1 MKAYLIITTLAAVA
15 IMVATQ
21 HSMELTLAAAALWI
35 LLMMLL
41 WILRRNM
48 EVVSSSFSQT
58 VSFAN
63 ESPRVAPKSAS
74 SGSAETFTGLD
85 SSVFARFRENLEQNE
100 RKQGNFTPAPEDEP
114 TEVVSLKNKPV
125 QPEPEPVDADGFEQ
139 ALATAEQQPPPP
151 KDRVTIRRRNNST
164 ATERPRAQTLRRH
177 SDVGSLYSLSKQRLS
192 PQPEI
197 PDSTEDL
204 FSDAYI
210 PLPHQLQAPTP
221 AKEDLYDEGLGKT
234 LGHLASPDETRDEAE
249 ALLQMA
255 RSFARARNWQEAKV
269 SLDNHLQLLQELK
282 RTPQAEDLQLYVKAL
297 IELGEIQQAAHHLDG
312 VRRQKDGL
320 EGEDLAHMV
329 RDVVEGLEQEQA
341 WETMIPLLQ
350 DLLNYARQQLDRN
363 EMDRIYDKLEQAL
376 EAIKDEDRLVRTCHS
391 HLEIKRAIGDVEG
404 EERLLSKLGRLHHR
418 RGDKEMANQLYQ
430 DTLRLRNSM
439 ERAAY

>member
-15 IMVATQ
+15 IVVATQ

-35 LLMMLL
+35 LLMLLL

-48 EVVSSSFSQT
+48 EVVSASFSQT

-63 ESPRVAPKSAS
+63 ESPRVAPKPAF
-74 SGSAETFTGLD
+74 SGSAETFTGFD
-85 SSVFARFRENLEQNE
+85 SSVFTRFRENLEQNE
-100 RKQGNFTPAPEDEP
+100 RKQGNFVPTPEDET
-114 TEVVSLKNKPV
+114 TEVVDLKHQPV
-125 QPEPEPVDADGFEQ
+125 QTEPEPVDADGFEQ
-139 ALATAEQQPPPP
+139 ALATAEQQSPPP
-151 KDRVTIRRRNNST
+151 KDRVTIRRRNNT

-177 SDVGSLYSLSKQRLS
+177 SDVGSLYSLSKQRPS
-192 PQPEI
+192 QQPEI

-234 LGHLASPDETRDEAE
+234 LGLSASPDETRDEAE

-320 EGEDLAHMV
+320 EGEDLARIV
-329 RDVVEGLEQEQA
+329 RDVVEGLEKEQA

-363 EMDRIYDKLEQAL
+363 EMDRLYDKLEQAL
-376 EAIKDEDRLVRTCHS
+376 EATKEEDRLVRICHS

-430 DTLRLRNSM
+430 DTLRLRSNM

>member
-21 HSMELTLAAAALWI
+21 HSMELTLAAAALWV
-35 LLMMLL
+35 LLMLLL

-48 EVVSSSFSQT
+48 EVVSASFSQT

-63 ESPRVAPKSAS
+63 ESPRVAPKPAS
-74 SGSAETFTGLD
+74 SGSAETFTGFD
-85 SSVFARFRENLEQNE
+85 SSVFTRFRENLEQNE
-100 RKQGNFTPAPEDEP
+100 RKQGNFVPTPEDET
-114 TEVVSLKNKPV
+114 TEVVDLKHQPV
-125 QPEPEPVDADGFEQ
+125 QTEPEPVDADGFEQ
-139 ALATAEQQPPPP
+139 ALATAEQQSPPP
-151 KDRVTIRRRNNST
+151 KDRVTIRRRNNT

-177 SDVGSLYSLSKQRLS
+177 SDVGSLYSLSKQRPS
-192 PQPEI
+192 QQPEI

-234 LGHLASPDETRDEAE
+234 LGHSASPDETRDEAE

-320 EGEDLAHMV
+320 EGEDLARMV
-329 RDVVEGLEQEQA
+329 RDVVEGLEKEQA

-363 EMDRIYDKLEQAL
+363 EMDRLYDKLEQAL
-376 EAIKDEDRLVRTCHS
+376 EATKEEDRLVRICHS

-430 DTLRLRNSM
+430 DTLRLRSNM

>member
-15 IMVATQ
+15 IVVATQ

-35 LLMMLL
+35 LLMLLL

-48 EVVSSSFSQT
+48 EVVSASFSQT

-74 SGSAETFTGLD
+74 SGSAETFTGFD

-100 RKQGNFTPAPEDEP
+100 RKQGNFVPAPEDEP
-114 TEVVSLKNKPV
+114 TEVVNLKHQPV
-125 QPEPEPVDADGFEQ
+125 QTEPEPVDADGFEQ
-139 ALATAEQQPPPP
+139 ALAIAEQQPPPP
-151 KDRVTIRRRNNST
+151 KDRVTIRRRNNT

-177 SDVGSLYSLSKQRLS
+177 SDVGSLYSLSKQRPS
-192 PQPEI
+192 QQPEI

-234 LGHLASPDETRDEAE
+234 LGHSASPDETRDEAE

-320 EGEDLAHMV
+320 EGEDLARMV
-329 RDVVEGLEQEQA
+329 RDVVEGLEKEQA

-363 EMDRIYDKLEQAL
+363 EMDRLYDKLEQAL
-376 EAIKDEDRLVRTCHS
+376 EATKEEDRLVRICHS
-391 HLEIKRAIGDVEG
+391 HLEIKRAIRDVEG

-430 DTLRLRNSM
+430 DTLRLRSNM

>member
-100 RKQGNFTPAPEDEP
+100 RKQGNFVPAPEDEP
-114 TEVVSLKNKPV
+114 TEVVNLKHQPV
-125 QPEPEPVDADGFEQ
+125 QAEPEPVDADGFEQ

-151 KDRVTIRRRNNST
+151 KDRVTIRRRNNT

-177 SDVGSLYSLSKQRLS
+177 SDFGSLYSLSK
-192 PQPEI
+192 
-197 PDSTEDL
+197 
-204 FSDAYI
+204 
-210 PLPHQLQAPTP
+210 
-221 AKEDLYDEGLGKT
+221 
-234 LGHLASPDETRDEAE
+234 
-249 ALLQMA
+249 
-255 RSFARARNWQEAKV
+255 N
-269 SLDNHLQLLQELK
+269 NHF
-282 RTPQAEDLQLYVKAL
+282 
-297 IELGEIQQAAHHLDG
+297 
-312 VRRQKDGL
+312 
-320 EGEDLAHMV
+320 
-329 RDVVEGLEQEQA
+329 
-341 WETMIPLLQ
+341 
-350 DLLNYARQQLDRN
+350 
-363 EMDRIYDKLEQAL
+363 
-376 EAIKDEDRLVRTCHS
+376 
-391 HLEIKRAIGDVEG
+391 
-404 EERLLSKLGRLHHR
+404 
-418 RGDKEMANQLYQ
+418 
-430 DTLRLRNSM
+430 
-439 ERAAY
+439 

>member
-15 IMVATQ
+15 IVVATQ

-35 LLMMLL
+35 LLMLLL

-48 EVVSSSFSQT
+48 EVVSASFSQT

-63 ESPRVAPKSAS
+63 ESPRVAPKPAS
-74 SGSAETFTGLD
+74 SGSAETFTGFD
-85 SSVFARFRENLEQNE
+85 SSVFTRFRENLEQNE
-100 RKQGNFTPAPEDEP
+100 RKQGNFVPSPEEEP
-114 TEVVSLKNKPV
+114 TEVVNLKHQPV
-125 QPEPEPVDADGFEQ
+125 QTEPEPVDADGFEQ
-139 ALATAEQQPPPP
+139 ALATAEQQSPPP
-151 KDRVTIRRRNNST
+151 KDRVTIRRRNNT

-177 SDVGSLYSLSKQRLS
+177 SDVGSLYSLSKQRPS
-192 PQPEI
+192 QQPEI

-234 LGHLASPDETRDEAE
+234 LGLSASPDETRDEAE

-320 EGEDLAHMV
+320 EGEDLARMV
-329 RDVVEGLEQEQA
+329 RDVVEGLEKEQA

-363 EMDRIYDKLEQAL
+363 EMDRLYDKLEQAL
-376 EAIKDEDRLVRTCHS
+376 EATKEEDRLVRICHS

-430 DTLRLRNSM
+430 DTLRLRSNM

>member
-15 IMVATQ
+15 IVVATQ

-35 LLMMLL
+35 LLMLLL
-41 WILRRNM
+41 WILRSNM
-48 EVVSSSFSQT
+48 EVVSASFSQT

-63 ESPRVAPKSAS
+63 EAPRMAPKPAS

-100 RKQGNFTPAPEDEP
+100 RKQGNFVPAPEEES
-114 TEVVSLKNKPV
+114 TEVVNLKHQPV
-125 QPEPEPVDADGFEQ
+125 QAEPEPVDADGFEQ

-151 KDRVTIRRRNNST
+151 KDRVTIRRRNNT

-177 SDVGSLYSLSKQRLS
+177 SDVGSLYSLSKQRPS
-192 PQPEI
+192 QQPEI

-234 LGHLASPDETRDEAE
+234 LGHSASPDETRDEAE

-320 EGEDLAHMV
+320 EGEDLARMV

-376 EAIKDEDRLVRTCHS
+376 EATKEEDRLVRICHS

-430 DTLRLRNSM
+430 DTLRLRSNM

>member
-21 HSMELTLAAAALWI
+21 HSMELTLAAAILWI
-35 LLMMLL
+35 LLMILL

-63 ESPRVAPKSAS
+63 ESPRVAPKPAS
-74 SGSAETFTGLD
+74 SGSAGTFTGLD

-100 RKQGNFTPAPEDEP
+100 RKQGNFVPAPEDEP
-114 TEVVSLKNKPV
+114 TEVVNLKHQPV
-125 QPEPEPVDADGFEQ
+125 QTEPEPVDADGFEQ
-139 ALATAEQQPPPP
+139 ALAIAEQQPPPP
-151 KDRVTIRRRNNST
+151 KDRVTIRRRNNT

-177 SDVGSLYSLSKQRLS
+177 SDVGSLYSLSKQRPS
-192 PQPEI
+192 QQPEI

-234 LGHLASPDETRDEAE
+234 LGHSASPDETRDEAE

-320 EGEDLAHMV
+320 EGEDLARMV
-329 RDVVEGLEQEQA
+329 RDVVEGLEKEQA

-363 EMDRIYDKLEQAL
+363 EMDRLYDKLEQAL
-376 EAIKDEDRLVRTCHS
+376 EATKEEDRLVRICHS

-430 DTLRLRNSM
+430 DTLRLRSNM

>member
-15 IMVATQ
+15 IVVATQ
-21 HSMELTLAAAALWI
+21 HSMELTLAAAALWV
-35 LLMMLL
+35 LLMLLL

-48 EVVSSSFSQT
+48 EVVSASFSQT

-63 ESPRVAPKSAS
+63 ESPRVVPKPAS
-74 SGSAETFTGLD
+74 SGSAETFTGFD
-85 SSVFARFRENLEQNE
+85 SSVFTRFRENLEQNE
-100 RKQGNFTPAPEDEP
+100 RKQGNFVPTPEDET
-114 TEVVSLKNKPV
+114 TEVVDLKHQPV
-125 QPEPEPVDADGFEQ
+125 QTEPEPVDADGFEQ
-139 ALATAEQQPPPP
+139 ALATAEQQSPPP
-151 KDRVTIRRRNNST
+151 KDRVTIRRRNNT

-177 SDVGSLYSLSKQRLS
+177 SDVGSLYSLSKQRPS
-192 PQPEI
+192 QQPEI

-234 LGHLASPDETRDEAE
+234 LGHSASPDETRDEAE

-320 EGEDLAHMV
+320 EGEDLARIV
-329 RDVVEGLEQEQA
+329 RDVVEGLEKEQA

-363 EMDRIYDKLEQAL
+363 EMDRLYDKLEQAL
-376 EAIKDEDRLVRTCHS
+376 EATKEEDRLVRICHS

-430 DTLRLRNSM
+430 DTLRLRSNM

>member
-15 IMVATQ
+15 IVVATQ

-35 LLMMLL
+35 LLMLLL

-48 EVVSSSFSQT
+48 EVVSASFSQT

-63 ESPRVAPKSAS
+63 ESPRVAPKPAS
-74 SGSAETFTGLD
+74 SGSAETFTGFD
-85 SSVFARFRENLEQNE
+85 SSVFTRFRENLEQNE
-100 RKQGNFTPAPEDEP
+100 RKQGNFVPTPEDEP
-114 TEVVSLKNKPV
+114 TEVVDLKHQPV
-125 QPEPEPVDADGFEQ
+125 QTEPEPVDADGFEQ
-139 ALATAEQQPPPP
+139 ALATAEQQSPPP
-151 KDRVTIRRRNNST
+151 KDRVTIRRRNNT

-177 SDVGSLYSLSKQRLS
+177 SDVGSLYSLSKQRPS
-192 PQPEI
+192 QQPEI

-234 LGHLASPDETRDEAE
+234 LGHSASPDETRDEAE

-320 EGEDLAHMV
+320 EGEDLARMV

-376 EAIKDEDRLVRTCHS
+376 EATKEEDRLVRTCHS

-430 DTLRLRNSM
+430 DTLRLRSNM

>member
-15 IMVATQ
+15 IVVATQ

-35 LLMMLL
+35 LLMLLL

-48 EVVSSSFSQT
+48 EVVSASFSQT

-74 SGSAETFTGLD
+74 SGSAETFTGFD
-85 SSVFARFRENLEQNE
+85 SSVFTRFRENLEQNE
-100 RKQGNFTPAPEDEP
+100 RKQGNFVPTPEDET
-114 TEVVSLKNKPV
+114 TEVVDLKHQPV
-125 QPEPEPVDADGFEQ
+125 QTEPEPVDADGFEQ
-139 ALATAEQQPPPP
+139 ALATAEQQSPPP
-151 KDRVTIRRRNNST
+151 KDRVTIRRRNNT

-177 SDVGSLYSLSKQRLS
+177 SDVGSLYSLSKQRPS
-192 PQPEI
+192 QQPEI

-234 LGHLASPDETRDEAE
+234 LGHSASPDETRDEAE

-320 EGEDLAHMV
+320 EGEDLARIV
-329 RDVVEGLEQEQA
+329 RDVVEGLEKEQA

-363 EMDRIYDKLEQAL
+363 EMDRLYDKLEQAL
-376 EAIKDEDRLVRTCHS
+376 EATKEEDRLVRICHS

-430 DTLRLRNSM
+430 DTLRLRSNM

>member
-15 IMVATQ
+15 IVVATQ

-35 LLMMLL
+35 LLMLLL

-48 EVVSSSFSQT
+48 EVVSASFSQT

-63 ESPRVAPKSAS
+63 ESPRVAPKPAS
-74 SGSAETFTGLD
+74 SGSAETFTGFD

-100 RKQGNFTPAPEDEP
+100 RKQGNFVPTPEDET
-114 TEVVSLKNKPV
+114 TEVVDLKHQPV
-125 QPEPEPVDADGFEQ
+125 QTEPEPVDADGFEQ
-139 ALATAEQQPPPP
+139 ALATAEQQSPPP
-151 KDRVTIRRRNNST
+151 KDRVTIRRRNNT

-177 SDVGSLYSLSKQRLS
+177 SDVGSLYSLSKQRPS
-192 PQPEI
+192 QQPEI

-234 LGHLASPDETRDEAE
+234 LGHSASPDETRDEAE

-320 EGEDLAHMV
+320 EGEDLARIV
-329 RDVVEGLEQEQA
+329 RDVVEGLEKEQA

-363 EMDRIYDKLEQAL
+363 EMDRLYDKLEQAL
-376 EAIKDEDRLVRTCHS
+376 EATKEEDRLVRICHS

-430 DTLRLRNSM
+430 DTLRLRSNM

>member
-1 MKAYLIITTLAAVA
+1 MKVYLIITTLAAVA
-15 IMVATQ
+15 IVVAIQ
-21 HSMELTLAAAALWI
+21 HSMELTLAAAVLWI
-35 LLMMLL
+35 LLMILL

-63 ESPRVAPKSAS
+63 ESSRVAPKSAS
-74 SGSAETFTGLD
+74 SENTQVFTGLD
-85 SSVFARFRENLEQNE
+85 SSVFTQFRENLEQNE
-100 RKQGNFTPAPEDEP
+100 RKQGNFVLAPEDEP
-114 TEVVSLKNKPV
+114 TEIVNLKHQPV
-125 QPEPEPVDADGFEQ
+125 QPEPEPVDANRFEQ

-151 KDRVTIRRRNNST
+151 KDRVTIRHRKNT
-164 ATERPRAQTLRRH
+164 VAERPRAQTLRRH

-192 PQPEI
+192 QHPEI
-197 PDSTEDL
+197 PESTEDL

-234 LGHLASPDETRDEAE
+234 LGHSASPDEARDEAE

-269 SLDNHLQLLQELK
+269 SLDNHLQLLRELK

-297 IELGEIQQAAHHLDG
+297 IELGEIQQAAQHLDG
-312 VRRQKDGL
+312 VRQQKDGL
-320 EGEDLAHMV
+320 EGEDLALMV
-329 RDVVEGLEQEQA
+329 RDVVEGLEKEQA
-341 WETMIPLLQ
+341 WEAMIPLLQ
-350 DLLNYARQQLDRN
+350 DLLNYSRQQLNRN
-363 EMDRIYDKLEQAL
+363 EMDRLYDKLEQAL
-376 EAIKDEDRLVRTCHS
+376 EVTKDEDRLVRTCHS

>member
-15 IMVATQ
+15 IVVATQ
-21 HSMELTLAAAALWI
+21 HSMELTLAAAALWV
-35 LLMMLL
+35 LLMLLL

-48 EVVSSSFSQT
+48 EVVSASFSQT

-63 ESPRVAPKSAS
+63 ESPRVAPKPAS
-74 SGSAETFTGLD
+74 SGSAETFTGFD
-85 SSVFARFRENLEQNE
+85 SSVFTRFRENLEQNE
-100 RKQGNFTPAPEDEP
+100 RKQGNFVPTPEDEP
-114 TEVVSLKNKPV
+114 TEVVDLKHQPV
-125 QPEPEPVDADGFEQ
+125 QTEPEPVDADGFEQ
-139 ALATAEQQPPPP
+139 ALATAEQQSPPP
-151 KDRVTIRRRNNST
+151 KDRVTIRRRNNT

-177 SDVGSLYSLSKQRLS
+177 SDVGSLYSLSKQRPS
-192 PQPEI
+192 QQPEI

-234 LGHLASPDETRDEAE
+234 LGHSASPDETRDEAE

-320 EGEDLAHMV
+320 EGEDLARIV
-329 RDVVEGLEQEQA
+329 RDVVEGLEKEQA

-363 EMDRIYDKLEQAL
+363 EMDRLYDKLEQAL
-376 EAIKDEDRLVRTCHS
+376 EATKEEDRLVRICHS

-430 DTLRLRNSM
+430 DTLRLRSNM

>member
-15 IMVATQ
+15 IVVATQ

-35 LLMMLL
+35 LLMLLL

-48 EVVSSSFSQT
+48 EVVSASFSQT

-63 ESPRVAPKSAS
+63 ESPRVAPKPAS

-100 RKQGNFTPAPEDEP
+100 RKQGNFVPSPEEEP
-114 TEVVSLKNKPV
+114 TEVVNLKHQPV
-125 QPEPEPVDADGFEQ
+125 QAEPEPVDADGFEQ

-151 KDRVTIRRRNNST
+151 KDRVTIRRRNNT

-192 PQPEI
+192 RQPEI

-234 LGHLASPDETRDEAE
+234 LGHSASPDETRDEAE

-320 EGEDLAHMV
+320 EGEDLARMV
-329 RDVVEGLEQEQA
+329 RDVVEGLEKEQA

-363 EMDRIYDKLEQAL
+363 EMDRLYDKLEHAL
-376 EAIKDEDRLVRTCHS
+376 EATKEEDRLVRICHS

-430 DTLRLRNSM
+430 DTLRLRSNM

>member
-15 IMVATQ
+15 IVVATQ

-35 LLMMLL
+35 LLMLLL

-48 EVVSSSFSQT
+48 EVVSPSFSQT

-63 ESPRVAPKSAS
+63 ESPRVAPKPAS

-100 RKQGNFTPAPEDEP
+100 RKQGNFVPVPEDEP
-114 TEVVSLKNKPV
+114 TEVVNLKHQPV
-125 QPEPEPVDADGFEQ
+125 QAEPEPVDADGFEQ

-151 KDRVTIRRRNNST
+151 KDRVTIRRRNNT

-177 SDVGSLYSLSKQRLS
+177 SDVGSLYSLSKQRPS
-192 PQPEI
+192 QQPEI

-210 PLPHQLQAPTP
+210 PLPHQLQSPTP

-234 LGHLASPDETRDEAE
+234 LGHSASPDETRDEAE

-320 EGEDLAHMV
+320 EGEDLARMV
-329 RDVVEGLEQEQA
+329 RDVVEGLEKEQA

-363 EMDRIYDKLEQAL
+363 EMDRLYDKLEHAL
-376 EAIKDEDRLVRTCHS
+376 EATKEEDRLVRICHS

-430 DTLRLRNSM
+430 DTLRLRSNM

>member
-15 IMVATQ
+15 IVVATQ

-35 LLMMLL
+35 LLMLLL

-48 EVVSSSFSQT
+48 EVVSASFSQT

-63 ESPRVAPKSAS
+63 ESPRVAPKPAF
-74 SGSAETFTGLD
+74 SGSAETFTGFD
-85 SSVFARFRENLEQNE
+85 SSVFTRFRENLEQNE
-100 RKQGNFTPAPEDEP
+100 RKQGNFVPTPEDET
-114 TEVVSLKNKPV
+114 TEVVDLKHQPV
-125 QPEPEPVDADGFEQ
+125 QTEPEPVDADGFEQ
-139 ALATAEQQPPPP
+139 ALATAEQQSPPP
-151 KDRVTIRRRNNST
+151 KDRVTIRRRNNT

-177 SDVGSLYSLSKQRLS
+177 SDVGSLYSLSKQRPS
-192 PQPEI
+192 QQPEI

-234 LGHLASPDETRDEAE
+234 LGHSASPDETRDEAE

-320 EGEDLAHMV
+320 EGEDLARIV
-329 RDVVEGLEQEQA
+329 RDVVEGLEKEQA

-363 EMDRIYDKLEQAL
+363 EMDRLYDKLEQAL
-376 EAIKDEDRLVRTCHS
+376 EATKEEDRLVRVCHS

-430 DTLRLRNSM
+430 DTLRLRSNM

>member
-15 IMVATQ
+15 IVVATQ

-35 LLMMLL
+35 LLMLLL

-48 EVVSSSFSQT
+48 EVVSPSFSQT

-63 ESPRVAPKSAS
+63 ESPRVAPKPAS

-100 RKQGNFTPAPEDEP
+100 RKQGNFVPVPEDEP
-114 TEVVSLKNKPV
+114 TEVVNLKHQPV
-125 QPEPEPVDADGFEQ
+125 QAEPEPVDADGFEQ

-151 KDRVTIRRRNNST
+151 KDRVTIRRRNNT

-192 PQPEI
+192 RQPEI

-210 PLPHQLQAPTP
+210 PLPHQLQSPTP

-234 LGHLASPDETRDEAE
+234 LGHSASPDETRDEAE

-320 EGEDLAHMV
+320 EGEDLARMV
-329 RDVVEGLEQEQA
+329 RDVVEGLEKEQA

-363 EMDRIYDKLEQAL
+363 EMDRLYDKLEHAL
-376 EAIKDEDRLVRTCHS
+376 EATKEEDRLVRICHS

-430 DTLRLRNSM
+430 DTLRLRSNM

>member
-15 IMVATQ
+15 IVVATQ

-35 LLMMLL
+35 LLMLLL

-48 EVVSSSFSQT
+48 EVVSASFSQT

-63 ESPRVAPKSAS
+63 ESPRVAPKPAS
-74 SGSAETFTGLD
+74 SGSAETFTGFD
-85 SSVFARFRENLEQNE
+85 SSVFTRFRENLEQNE
-100 RKQGNFTPAPEDEP
+100 RKQGNFVPTPEDET
-114 TEVVSLKNKPV
+114 TEVVDLKHQPV
-125 QPEPEPVDADGFEQ
+125 QTEPEPVDADGFEQ
-139 ALATAEQQPPPP
+139 ALATAEQQSPPP
-151 KDRVTIRRRNNST
+151 KDRVTIRRRNNT

-177 SDVGSLYSLSKQRLS
+177 SDVGSLYSLSKQRPS
-192 PQPEI
+192 QQPEI

-234 LGHLASPDETRDEAE
+234 LGHSASPDETRDEAE

-320 EGEDLAHMV
+320 EGEDLARMV
-329 RDVVEGLEQEQA
+329 RDVVEGLEKEQA

-363 EMDRIYDKLEQAL
+363 EMDRLYDKLEQAL
-376 EAIKDEDRLVRTCHS
+376 EATKEEDRLVRICHS

-430 DTLRLRNSM
+430 DTLRLRSNM

>member
-1 MKAYLIITTLAAVA
+1 MKAYLIITTLATVA
-15 IMVATQ
+15 IVVATQ

-35 LLMMLL
+35 LLMLLL

-48 EVVSSSFSQT
+48 EVVSASFSQT

-63 ESPRVAPKSAS
+63 ESPRVAPKPTS

-100 RKQGNFTPAPEDEP
+100 RKQGNFVPAPEDEP
-114 TEVVSLKNKPV
+114 TEVVNLKHQPV
-125 QPEPEPVDADGFEQ
+125 QAEPEPVDADGFEQ

-151 KDRVTIRRRNNST
+151 KDRVTIRRRNNT

-177 SDVGSLYSLSKQRLS
+177 SDVGSLYSLSKQRPS
-192 PQPEI
+192 QQPEI

-234 LGHLASPDETRDEAE
+234 LGHSASPDETRDEAE

-320 EGEDLAHMV
+320 EGEDLARMV
-329 RDVVEGLEQEQA
+329 RDVVEGLEKEQA

-363 EMDRIYDKLEQAL
+363 EMDRLYDKLEQAL
-376 EAIKDEDRLVRTCHS
+376 EATKEEDRLVRICHS

-430 DTLRLRNSM
+430 DTLRLRSNM

>member
-15 IMVATQ
+15 IVVATQ

-35 LLMMLL
+35 LLMLLL

-48 EVVSSSFSQT
+48 EVVSASFSQT

-63 ESPRVAPKSAS
+63 ESPRVAPKPAS
-74 SGSAETFTGLD
+74 SGSAETFTGFD

-100 RKQGNFTPAPEDEP
+100 RKQGNFVPEPEDKP
-114 TEVVSLKNKPV
+114 TEVVSLKHQPV
-125 QPEPEPVDADGFEQ
+125 QTEPELVDTDGFEQ
-139 ALATAEQQPPPP
+139 ALVTAEQHSPPP
-151 KDRVTIRRRNNST
+151 KDRVTIRRRNNT

-177 SDVGSLYSLSKQRLS
+177 SDVGSLYSLSKQRPS
-192 PQPEI
+192 QQPEI

-234 LGHLASPDETRDEAE
+234 LGHSASPDETRDEAE

-320 EGEDLAHMV
+320 EGEDLARMV

-363 EMDRIYDKLEQAL
+363 EMDRLYDKLEQAL
-376 EAIKDEDRLVRTCHS
+376 EATKEEDRLVRICHS

-430 DTLRLRNSM
+430 DTLRLRSNI

>member
-15 IMVATQ
+15 IVVATQ

-35 LLMMLL
+35 LLMLLL

-48 EVVSSSFSQT
+48 EVVSASFSQT

-63 ESPRVAPKSAS
+63 ESPRVVPKPAS
-74 SGSAETFTGLD
+74 SGSAETFTGFD
-85 SSVFARFRENLEQNE
+85 SSVFTRFRENLEQNE
-100 RKQGNFTPAPEDEP
+100 RKQGNFVPTPEDET
-114 TEVVSLKNKPV
+114 TEVVDLKHQPV
-125 QPEPEPVDADGFEQ
+125 QTEPEPVDADGFEQ
-139 ALATAEQQPPPP
+139 ALATAEQQSPPP
-151 KDRVTIRRRNNST
+151 KDRVTIRRRNNT

-177 SDVGSLYSLSKQRLS
+177 SDVGSLYSLSKQRPS
-192 PQPEI
+192 QQPEI

-234 LGHLASPDETRDEAE
+234 LGHSASPDETRDEAE

-320 EGEDLAHMV
+320 EGEDLARMV
-329 RDVVEGLEQEQA
+329 RDVVEGLEKEQA

-363 EMDRIYDKLEQAL
+363 EMDRLYDKLEQAL
-376 EAIKDEDRLVRTCHS
+376 EATKEEDRLVRICHS

>member
-15 IMVATQ
+15 IVVATQ

-35 LLMMLL
+35 LLMLLL

-48 EVVSSSFSQT
+48 EVVSASFSQT

-63 ESPRVAPKSAS
+63 ESPRVVPKPAS
-74 SGSAETFTGLD
+74 SGSAETFTGFD
-85 SSVFARFRENLEQNE
+85 SSVFTRFRENLEQNE
-100 RKQGNFTPAPEDEP
+100 RKQGNFVPTPEDEP
-114 TEVVSLKNKPV
+114 TEVVDLKHQPV
-125 QPEPEPVDADGFEQ
+125 QTEPEPVDADGFEQ
-139 ALATAEQQPPPP
+139 ALATAEQQSPPP
-151 KDRVTIRRRNNST
+151 KDRVTIRRRNNT

-177 SDVGSLYSLSKQRLS
+177 SDVGSLYSLSKQRPS
-192 PQPEI
+192 QQPEI

-234 LGHLASPDETRDEAE
+234 LGHSASPDETRDEAE

-320 EGEDLAHMV
+320 EGEDLARIV
-329 RDVVEGLEQEQA
+329 RDVVEGLEKEQA

-363 EMDRIYDKLEQAL
+363 EMDRLYDKLEQAL
-376 EAIKDEDRLVRTCHS
+376 EATKEEDRLVRICHS

-430 DTLRLRNSM
+430 DTLRLRSNM

>member
-15 IMVATQ
+15 IVVATQ

-35 LLMMLL
+35 LLMLLL

-48 EVVSSSFSQT
+48 EVVSASFSQT

-63 ESPRVAPKSAS
+63 ESPRVAPKPAS
-74 SGSAETFTGLD
+74 SGSAETFTGFD
-85 SSVFARFRENLEQNE
+85 SSVFTRFRENLEQNE
-100 RKQGNFTPAPEDEP
+100 RKQGNFVPTPEDET
-114 TEVVSLKNKPV
+114 TEVVDLKHQPV
-125 QPEPEPVDADGFEQ
+125 QTEPEPVDADGFEQ
-139 ALATAEQQPPPP
+139 ALATAEQQSPPP
-151 KDRVTIRRRNNST
+151 KDRVTIRRRNNT

-177 SDVGSLYSLSKQRLS
+177 SDVGSLYSLSKQRPS
-192 PQPEI
+192 QQPEI

-234 LGHLASPDETRDEAE
+234 LGHSASPDETRDEAE

-320 EGEDLAHMV
+320 EGEDLARMV

-363 EMDRIYDKLEQAL
+363 EMDRLYDKLEQAL
-376 EAIKDEDRLVRTCHS
+376 EATKEEDRLVRICHS

-430 DTLRLRNSM
+430 DTLRLRSNM

>member
-1 MKAYLIITTLAAVA
+1 MKVYLIITTLAAVA
-15 IMVATQ
+15 IVVAIQ
-21 HSMELTLAAAALWI
+21 HSMELTLAAAVLWI
-35 LLMMLL
+35 LLMILL

-63 ESPRVAPKSAS
+63 ESSRVAPKSAFS
-74 SGSAETFTGLD
+74 ESTQVFTGLD
-85 SSVFARFRENLEQNE
+85 SSVFTQFRENLEQNE
-100 RKQGNFTPAPEDEP
+100 RKQGNFVLAPEDEP
-114 TEVVSLKNKPV
+114 TEIVNLKHQPV
-125 QPEPEPVDADGFEQ
+125 QPEPEPVDANRFEQ
-139 ALATAEQQPPPP
+139 VLATAEQQPPPP
-151 KDRVTIRRRNNST
+151 KDRVTIRHRKNT
-164 ATERPRAQTLRRH
+164 VAERPRAQTLRRH

-192 PQPEI
+192 QHPEI
-197 PDSTEDL
+197 PESTEDL

-234 LGHLASPDETRDEAE
+234 LGHSASPDEARDEAE

-269 SLDNHLQLLQELK
+269 SLDNHLQLLRELK

-297 IELGEIQQAAHHLDG
+297 IELGEIQQAAQHLDG
-312 VRRQKDGL
+312 VRQQKDGL
-320 EGEDLAHMV
+320 EGEDLALMV
-329 RDVVEGLEQEQA
+329 RDVVEGLEKEQA
-341 WETMIPLLQ
+341 WEAMIPLLQ
-350 DLLNYARQQLDRN
+350 DLLKYSRQQLNRN
-363 EMDRIYDKLEQAL
+363 EMDRLYDKLEQVL
-376 EAIKDEDRLVRTCHS
+376 EVTKDEDRLVRTCHS

-404 EERLLSKLGRLHHR
+404 EERLLNKLGRLHHR

>member
-15 IMVATQ
+15 IVVATQ

-35 LLMMLL
+35 LLMLLL

-48 EVVSSSFSQT
+48 EVVSPSFSQT

-63 ESPRVAPKSAS
+63 ESPRVAPKPAS
-74 SGSAETFTGLD
+74 SGSAETFAGLD
-85 SSVFARFRENLEQNE
+85 SSVFARFRKNLEQNE
-100 RKQGNFTPAPEDEP
+100 RKQGNFVPVPEDEP
-114 TEVVSLKNKPV
+114 TEVVNLKHQPV
-125 QPEPEPVDADGFEQ
+125 QAEPEPVDADGFEQ

-151 KDRVTIRRRNNST
+151 KDRVTIRRRNNT

-192 PQPEI
+192 RQPEI

-234 LGHLASPDETRDEAE
+234 LGHSASPDETRDEAE

-282 RTPQAEDLQLYVKAL
+282 RTPQAEDLQLYVNAL

-320 EGEDLAHMV
+320 EGEDLARMV
-329 RDVVEGLEQEQA
+329 RDVVEGLEKEQA

-363 EMDRIYDKLEQAL
+363 EMDRLYDKLEQAL
-376 EAIKDEDRLVRTCHS
+376 EATKEEDRLVRICHS

-430 DTLRLRNSM
+430 DTLRLRSNM

>member
-15 IMVATQ
+15 IVVATQ

-35 LLMMLL
+35 LLMLLL
-41 WILRRNM
+41 WILRSNM
-48 EVVSSSFSQT
+48 EVVSASFSQT

-63 ESPRVAPKSAS
+63 EAPRMAPKPAS

-100 RKQGNFTPAPEDEP
+100 RKQGNFVPAPEDEL
-114 TEVVSLKNKPV
+114 TEIVNLKHQSV
-125 QPEPEPVDADGFEQ
+125 QAEPEPVDADGFEQ

-151 KDRVTIRRRNNST
+151 KDRVTIRRRNNT

-177 SDVGSLYSLSKQRLS
+177 SDVGSLYSLSKQRPS
-192 PQPEI
+192 QQPEI

-234 LGHLASPDETRDEAE
+234 LGHSASPDETRDEAE

-320 EGEDLAHMV
+320 EGEDLARMV
-329 RDVVEGLEQEQA
+329 RDVVEGLEKEQA

-363 EMDRIYDKLEQAL
+363 EMDRLYDKLEQAL
-376 EAIKDEDRLVRTCHS
+376 EATKEEDRLVRICHS

-430 DTLRLRNSM
+430 DTLRLRSNM

>member
-15 IMVATQ
+15 IVVATQ

-35 LLMMLL
+35 LLMLLL

-48 EVVSSSFSQT
+48 EVVSASFSQT

-63 ESPRVAPKSAS
+63 ESPRVAPKPAS

-100 RKQGNFTPAPEDEP
+100 RKQGNFVPSPEEEP
-114 TEVVSLKNKPV
+114 TEVVNLKHQPV
-125 QPEPEPVDADGFEQ
+125 QAEPEPVDADGFEQ

-151 KDRVTIRRRNNST
+151 KDRVTIRRRNNT

-192 PQPEI
+192 RQPEI

-234 LGHLASPDETRDEAE
+234 LGHSASPDETRDEAE

-320 EGEDLAHMV
+320 EGEDLARMV
-329 RDVVEGLEQEQA
+329 RDVVEGLEKEQA

-363 EMDRIYDKLEQAL
+363 EMDRLYDKLEQAL
-376 EAIKDEDRLVRTCHS
+376 EATKEEDRLVRICHS

-430 DTLRLRNSM
+430 DTLRLRSNM

>member
-21 HSMELTLAAAALWI
+21 HSVELTLAAAILWI
-35 LLMMLL
+35 LLMILL

-74 SGSAETFTGLD
+74 SESTQVFTGLD
-85 SSVFARFRENLEQNE
+85 SSVFTQFRENLEQNE
-100 RKQGNFTPAPEDEP
+100 RKQANFVPAPEDEP
-114 TEVVSLKNKPV
+114 TEIVNLKHQPV
-125 QPEPEPVDADGFEQ
+125 QPEPEPLDANRFEQ

-151 KDRVTIRRRNNST
+151 KDRVTIRHRKNT
-164 ATERPRAQTLRRH
+164 ALERSRAQTLRRH
-177 SDVGSLYSLSKQRLS
+177 SDIGSLYSLSKQRLS
-192 PQPEI
+192 QQPEI
-197 PDSTEDL
+197 PESTEDL

-255 RSFARARNWQEAKV
+255 RSSARARNWQEAKV

-282 RTPQAEDLQLYVKAL
+282 RTPQAEDLQLYVKAS
-297 IELGEIQQAAHHLDG
+297 IELGEIQQAAQHLDG

-376 EAIKDEDRLVRTCHS
+376 EATKDEDRLVRTCHS

-404 EERLLSKLGRLHHR
+404 EERLLNKLGRLHHR

>member
-15 IMVATQ
+15 IVVATQ

-35 LLMMLL
+35 LLMLLL

-48 EVVSSSFSQT
+48 EVVSASFSQT

-63 ESPRVAPKSAS
+63 ESPRVAPKPAS
-74 SGSAETFTGLD
+74 SGSAETFTGFD
-85 SSVFARFRENLEQNE
+85 SSVFTRFRENLEQNE
-100 RKQGNFTPAPEDEP
+100 RKQGNFVPTPEDET
-114 TEVVSLKNKPV
+114 TEVVDLKHQPV
-125 QPEPEPVDADGFEQ
+125 QTEPEPVDADGFEQ
-139 ALATAEQQPPPP
+139 ALATAEQQSPPP
-151 KDRVTIRRRNNST
+151 KDRVTIRRRNNT

-177 SDVGSLYSLSKQRLS
+177 SDVGSLYSLSKQRPS
-192 PQPEI
+192 QQPEI

-234 LGHLASPDETRDEAE
+234 LGHSASPDETRDEAE

-320 EGEDLAHMV
+320 EGEDLARIV
-329 RDVVEGLEQEQA
+329 RDVVEGLEKEQA

-350 DLLNYARQQLDRN
+350 DLLNYARQQLDRS
-363 EMDRIYDKLEQAL
+363 EMDRLYDKLEQAL
-376 EAIKDEDRLVRTCHS
+376 EATKEEDRLVRICHS

-430 DTLRLRNSM
+430 DTLRLRSNM

>member
-15 IMVATQ
+15 IVVATQ

-35 LLMMLL
+35 LLMLLL

-48 EVVSSSFSQT
+48 EVVFTNFSQT

-63 ESPRVAPKSAS
+63 KSPRVTPKSAS
-74 SGSAETFTGLD
+74 SGSAETFTSLD

-100 RKQGNFTPAPEDEP
+100 RKQGNFVPVPEDEP
-114 TEVVSLKNKPV
+114 TKVVNLKRQPV
-125 QPEPEPVDADGFEQ
+125 QTEPEPVDADGFEQ

-151 KDRVTIRRRNNST
+151 KDRVTIRGRNNT
-164 ATERPRAQTLRRH
+164 AIERPRAQTLRRH
-177 SDVGSLYSLSKQRLS
+177 SDIGSLYSLSKQRLS
-192 PQPEI
+192 RQPEI

-234 LGHLASPDETRDEAE
+234 LGHSASPDETRDEAE

-320 EGEDLAHMV
+320 EGEDLARMV
-329 RDVVEGLEQEQA
+329 RDVVEGLEKEQA

-363 EMDRIYDKLEQAL
+363 EMDRLYDKLEQAL
-376 EAIKDEDRLVRTCHS
+376 ETTKEEDRLVRTCHS

-439 ERAAY
+439 ERADY

>member
-15 IMVATQ
+15 IVVATQ

-35 LLMMLL
+35 LLMLLL

-48 EVVSSSFSQT
+48 EVVSPSFSQT

-63 ESPRVAPKSAS
+63 ESPRVAPKPAS

-100 RKQGNFTPAPEDEP
+100 RKQGNFVPSPEEEP
-114 TEVVSLKNKPV
+114 TEVVNLKHQPV
-125 QPEPEPVDADGFEQ
+125 QAEPEPVDADGFEQ

-151 KDRVTIRRRNNST
+151 KDRVTIRRRNNT

-177 SDVGSLYSLSKQRLS
+177 SDVGSLYSLSKQRPS
-192 PQPEI
+192 QQPEI

-234 LGHLASPDETRDEAE
+234 LGHSASPDETRDEAE

-320 EGEDLAHMV
+320 EGEDLARMV
-329 RDVVEGLEQEQA
+329 RDVVEGLEKEQA

-363 EMDRIYDKLEQAL
+363 EMDRLYDKLEHAL
-376 EAIKDEDRLVRTCHS
+376 EATKEEDRLVRICHS

-430 DTLRLRNSM
+430 DTLRLRSNM

>member
-15 IMVATQ
+15 IVVATQ

-35 LLMMLL
+35 LLMLLL

-48 EVVSSSFSQT
+48 EVVSASFSQT

-63 ESPRVAPKSAS
+63 ESPRVAPKPAS
-74 SGSAETFTGLD
+74 SGSAETFTGFD
-85 SSVFARFRENLEQNE
+85 SSVFTRFRENLEQNE
-100 RKQGNFTPAPEDEP
+100 RKQGNFVPTPEDET
-114 TEVVSLKNKPV
+114 TEVVDLKHQPV
-125 QPEPEPVDADGFEQ
+125 QTEPEPVDADGFEQ
-139 ALATAEQQPPPP
+139 ALATAEQQSPPP
-151 KDRVTIRRRNNST
+151 KDRVTIRRRNNT

-192 PQPEI
+192 RQPEI

-234 LGHLASPDETRDEAE
+234 LGHSASPDETRDEAE

-320 EGEDLAHMV
+320 EGEDLARMV
-329 RDVVEGLEQEQA
+329 RDVVEGLEKEQA

-363 EMDRIYDKLEQAL
+363 EMDRLYDKLEQAL
-376 EAIKDEDRLVRTCHS
+376 EATKEEDRLVRICHS

-430 DTLRLRNSM
+430 DTLRLRSNM

>member
-21 HSMELTLAAAALWI
+21 HSMELTLAAAILWI
-35 LLMMLL
+35 LLMILL

-74 SGSAETFTGLD
+74 SESTQFLTGLD
-85 SSVFARFRENLEQNE
+85 SSVFTQFRENLEQNE
-100 RKQGNFTPAPEDEP
+100 RKQGNFVPAPEDEP
-114 TEVVSLKNKPV
+114 TEIINLKHQPV
-125 QPEPEPVDADGFEQ
+125 QPEPEPADANRFEQ
-139 ALATAEQQPPPP
+139 ALATAKQKPPPP
-151 KDRVTIRRRNNST
+151 KDWVTIRHRKNTT
-164 ATERPRAQTLRRH
+164 AERPRAQTLRRH

-192 PQPEI
+192 QQPEI
-197 PDSTEDL
+197 PESTEDL

-234 LGHLASPDETRDEAE
+234 LGHSASPDEARDEAD

-269 SLDNHLQLLQELK
+269 SLDNHLQLLRELK

-297 IELGEIQQAAHHLDG
+297 IELGEIQQAAQHLDG
-312 VRRQKDGL
+312 VRQQKDGL
-320 EGEDLAHMV
+320 EGEDLALMV
-329 RDVVEGLEQEQA
+329 RDVVEGLEKEQA
-341 WETMIPLLQ
+341 WEAMIPLLQ
-350 DLLNYARQQLDRN
+350 DLLNYSRQQLNRN
-363 EMDRIYDKLEQAL
+363 EMDRLYDKLEQAL
-376 EAIKDEDRLVRTCHS
+376 EVTKDEDRLVRTCHS

>member
-1 MKAYLIITTLAAVA
+1 
-15 IMVATQ
+15 
-21 HSMELTLAAAALWI
+21 
-35 LLMMLL
+35 
-41 WILRRNM
+41 M
-48 EVVSSSFSQT
+48 EVVFPNFSQT

-63 ESPRVAPKSAS
+63 ESPRVIPKSAS
-74 SGSAETFTGLD
+74 SGSAETFTSLD

-100 RKQGNFTPAPEDEP
+100 RKQGNFVPVPEDEP
-114 TEVVSLKNKPV
+114 TKVVNLKRQPV
-125 QPEPEPVDADGFEQ
+125 QTEPEPVDADGFEQ
-139 ALATAEQQPPPP
+139 VLATAEQQPPPP
-151 KDRVTIRRRNNST
+151 KDRVTIRGRNNT
-164 ATERPRAQTLRRH
+164 AIERPRAQTLRRH
-177 SDVGSLYSLSKQRLS
+177 SDIGSLYSLSKQRLS
-192 PQPEI
+192 RQPEI

-234 LGHLASPDETRDEAE
+234 LGHSASPDETRDEAE

-312 VRRQKDGL
+312 VRRQKEGL
-320 EGEDLAHMV
+320 EGEDLARMV
-329 RDVVEGLEQEQA
+329 RDVVEGLEKEQA

-363 EMDRIYDKLEQAL
+363 EMDRLYDKLEQAL
-376 EAIKDEDRLVRTCHS
+376 ETTKEEDRLVRTCHS

-439 ERAAY
+439 ERADY

>member
-15 IMVATQ
+15 IVVATQ

-35 LLMMLL
+35 LLMLLL

-48 EVVSSSFSQT
+48 EVVFTNFSQT

-63 ESPRVAPKSAS
+63 ESPRVTPKSAP
-74 SGSAETFTGLD
+74 SGSAETFTSLD

-100 RKQGNFTPAPEDEP
+100 RKQGNFVPVPEDEP
-114 TEVVSLKNKPV
+114 TKVVNLKRQPV
-125 QPEPEPVDADGFEQ
+125 QTEPEPVDADGFEQ

-151 KDRVTIRRRNNST
+151 KDRVTIRGRNNT
-164 ATERPRAQTLRRH
+164 AIERPRAQTLRRH
-177 SDVGSLYSLSKQRLS
+177 SDIGSLYSLSKQRLS
-192 PQPEI
+192 RQPEI

-234 LGHLASPDETRDEAE
+234 LGHSASPDETRDEAE

-312 VRRQKDGL
+312 VRRQKEGL
-320 EGEDLAHMV
+320 EGEDLARMV
-329 RDVVEGLEQEQA
+329 RDVVEGLEKEQA

-363 EMDRIYDKLEQAL
+363 EMDRLYDKLEQAL
-376 EAIKDEDRLVRTCHS
+376 ETTKEEDRLVRTCHS

-439 ERAAY
+439 ERADY

>member
-15 IMVATQ
+15 IVVATQ

-35 LLMMLL
+35 LLMLLL
-41 WILRRNM
+41 WILRSNM
-48 EVVSSSFSQT
+48 EVVSASFSQT

-63 ESPRVAPKSAS
+63 EAPRMAPKPAS

-100 RKQGNFTPAPEDEP
+100 RKQGNFVPAPEDEL
-114 TEVVSLKNKPV
+114 TEIVNLKHQPV
-125 QPEPEPVDADGFEQ
+125 QAEPEPVDADGFEQ

-151 KDRVTIRRRNNST
+151 KDRVTIRRRNNT

-177 SDVGSLYSLSKQRLS
+177 SDVGSLYSLSKQRPS
-192 PQPEI
+192 QQPEI

-234 LGHLASPDETRDEAE
+234 LGHSASPDETRDEAE

-320 EGEDLAHMV
+320 EGEDLARMV
-329 RDVVEGLEQEQA
+329 RDVVEGLEKEQA

-363 EMDRIYDKLEQAL
+363 EMDRLYDKLEQAL
-376 EAIKDEDRLVRTCHS
+376 EATKEEDRLVRICHS

-430 DTLRLRNSM
+430 DTLRLRSNM

>member
-15 IMVATQ
+15 IVVATQ

-35 LLMMLL
+35 LLMLLL

-48 EVVSSSFSQT
+48 EVVSPSFSQT

-63 ESPRVAPKSAS
+63 ESPRVAPKPAS

-100 RKQGNFTPAPEDEP
+100 RKQGNFVPVPEDEP
-114 TEVVSLKNKPV
+114 TEVVNLKHQPV
-125 QPEPEPVDADGFEQ
+125 QAEPEPVDADGFEQ

-151 KDRVTIRRRNNST
+151 KDRVTIRRRNNT

-177 SDVGSLYSLSKQRLS
+177 SDVGSLYSLSKQRPS
-192 PQPEI
+192 QQPEI

-234 LGHLASPDETRDEAE
+234 LGHSASPDETRDEAE

-320 EGEDLAHMV
+320 EGEDLARMV
-329 RDVVEGLEQEQA
+329 RDVVEGLEKEQA

-363 EMDRIYDKLEQAL
+363 EMDRLYDKLEHAL
-376 EAIKDEDRLVRTCHS
+376 EATKEEDRLVRICHS

-430 DTLRLRNSM
+430 DTLRLRSNM

>member
-15 IMVATQ
+15 IVVATQ

-35 LLMMLL
+35 LLMLLL

-48 EVVSSSFSQT
+48 EVVSASFSQT

-63 ESPRVAPKSAS
+63 ESPRVAPKPAS

-100 RKQGNFTPAPEDEP
+100 RKQGNFVPVPEDEP
-114 TEVVSLKNKPV
+114 TEVVNLKHQPV
-125 QPEPEPVDADGFEQ
+125 QAEPEPVDADGFEQ

-151 KDRVTIRRRNNST
+151 KDRVTIRRRNNT

-177 SDVGSLYSLSKQRLS
+177 SDVGSLYSLSKQRPS
-192 PQPEI
+192 QQPEI

-234 LGHLASPDETRDEAE
+234 LGHSASPDETRDEAE

-320 EGEDLAHMV
+320 EGEDLARMV
-329 RDVVEGLEQEQA
+329 RDVVEGLEKEQA

-363 EMDRIYDKLEQAL
+363 EMDRLYDKLEHAL
-376 EAIKDEDRLVRTCHS
+376 EATKEEDRLVRICHS

-430 DTLRLRNSM
+430 DTLRLRSNM

>member
-35 LLMMLL
+35 LLMLLL

-48 EVVSSSFSQT
+48 EVVSASFSQT

-63 ESPRVAPKSAS
+63 ESPRVAPKPAS
-74 SGSAETFTGLD
+74 SGSAETFTGFD
-85 SSVFARFRENLEQNE
+85 SSVFTRFRENLEQNE
-100 RKQGNFTPAPEDEP
+100 RKQGNFVPTPEDET
-114 TEVVSLKNKPV
+114 TEVVDLKHQPV
-125 QPEPEPVDADGFEQ
+125 QTEPEPVDADGFEQ
-139 ALATAEQQPPPP
+139 ALATAEQQSPPP
-151 KDRVTIRRRNNST
+151 KDRVTIRRRNNT

-177 SDVGSLYSLSKQRLS
+177 SDVGSLYSLSKQRPS
-192 PQPEI
+192 QQPEI

-234 LGHLASPDETRDEAE
+234 LGLSASPDETRDEAE

-320 EGEDLAHMV
+320 EGEDLARMV

-363 EMDRIYDKLEQAL
+363 EMDRLYDKLEQAL
-376 EAIKDEDRLVRTCHS
+376 EATKEEDRLVRICHS

-430 DTLRLRNSM
+430 DTLRLRSNM